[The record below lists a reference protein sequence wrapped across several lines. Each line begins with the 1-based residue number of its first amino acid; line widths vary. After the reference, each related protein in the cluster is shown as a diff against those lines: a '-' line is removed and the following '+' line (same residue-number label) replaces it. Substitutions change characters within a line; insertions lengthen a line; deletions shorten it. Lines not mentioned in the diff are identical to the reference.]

1 MNHATASSIEAAD
14 PPPGKPAPGEAKP
27 GARPGSDPE
36 KKNDVTGAERKQGGD
51 APRHPPADPTE
62 IDRSTDA

>member
-1 MNHATASSIEAAD
+1 MTHTALPTEAAD
-14 PPPGKPAPGEAKP
+14 PSSGKPAPGETKP

-36 KKNDVTGAERKQGGD
+36 KKNDATGAERKEGGS
-51 APRHPPADPTE
+51 APRHAPAGPTE